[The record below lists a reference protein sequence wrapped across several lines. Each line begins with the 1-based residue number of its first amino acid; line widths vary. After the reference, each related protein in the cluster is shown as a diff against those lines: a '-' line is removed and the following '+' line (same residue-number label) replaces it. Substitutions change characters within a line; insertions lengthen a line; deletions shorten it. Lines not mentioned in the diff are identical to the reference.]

1 MKKLKLI
8 DIMIEYFKVGNEK
21 FNSYLVKIV
30 KGIIES
36 KELTLTELNR
46 GNGPEENFMVQL
58 TEIIESIRGK
68 DMAGWCVDDLLDMIY
83 ELLHYV
89 ADVVKDESLKDE
101 QPDQYQLGI
110 DSFKILGKN
119 MQFCISLL
127 NQPDERLADKASQ
140 NMIGIV

>member
-36 KELTLTELNR
+36 KELTLAELNW
-46 GNGPEENFMVQL
+46 GNGPDENFMVQL

-101 QPDQYQLGI
+101 QP
-110 DSFKILGKN
+110 
-119 MQFCISLL
+119 
-127 NQPDERLADKASQ
+127 E
-140 NMIGIV
+140 